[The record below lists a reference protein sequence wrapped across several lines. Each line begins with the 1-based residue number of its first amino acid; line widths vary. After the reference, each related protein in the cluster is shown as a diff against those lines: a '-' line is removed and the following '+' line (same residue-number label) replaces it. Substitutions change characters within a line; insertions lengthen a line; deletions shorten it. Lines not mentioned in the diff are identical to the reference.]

1 MKKTIKTFGE
11 LKVGDKVYSL
21 NYNEWGVLTEHIIT
35 KIERNDFRT
44 IIIIKG
50 YLKHQLIGDVNSDK
64 ADLELFAL
72 NKSTTGEVAPTKEG
86 VKLFWIQKI
95 ESRIECLQNEI
106 NELNNRLELE
116 YKSIDK
122 ITKI

>member
-1 MKKTIKTFGE
+1 MRIRR
-11 LKVGDKVYSL
+11 VYDGI
-21 NYNEWGVLTEHIIT
+21 ETIIT
-35 KIERNDFRT
+35 
-44 IIIIKG
+44 IKG